1 MRYHKERNHLVKKN
15 ILFAI
20 LNLVAASCFLF
31 IGVSNYYKGI
41 TYTSYLFII
50 AGILCIVGV
59 ILSIVGSAATTIK
72 KQKTISRERQ

>member
-1 MRYHKERNHLVKKN
+1 VKKN

-59 ILSIVGSAATTIK
+59 ILSIVGSAATYTK